1 MLRKRTTRLLSLAAG
16 ATLALSAFAGA
27 AGAFESGRLVP
38 ELEPPVVDVQPPLT
52 HLDINPCI
60 LLPQGC
66 PPPTTTAPPPVKDPC
81 RQRTAATLS
90 RRCPP
95 PTTTPPV
102 TTPPVTTPP
111 VTTPPDTTP
120 PATTPPEVI
129 HTASI
134 PVPVAAAPTFTG

>member
-1 MLRKRTTRLLSLAAG
+1 MLRKRTARILALTAG

-38 ELEPPVVDVQPPLT
+38 QLEPPVVDVQPPT

-60 LLPQGC
+60 LTPQGC

-81 RQRTAATLS
+81 RQRTAVTVS
-90 RRCPP
+90 HRCPP
-95 PTTTPPV
+95 PTTLP
-102 TTPPVTTPP
+102 PPVTTPP

-129 HTASI
+129 KTASI
-134 PVPVAAAPTFTG
+134 PVAVAASPNFTG